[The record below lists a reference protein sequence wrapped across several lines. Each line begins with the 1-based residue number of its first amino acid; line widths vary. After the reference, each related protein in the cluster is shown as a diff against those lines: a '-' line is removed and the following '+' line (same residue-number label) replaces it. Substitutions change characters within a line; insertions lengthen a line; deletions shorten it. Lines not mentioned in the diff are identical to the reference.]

1 MQCLAPKGRNA
12 LHFGVEAT
20 GFGQDSL
27 GDAIAKMQVQ
37 GVRPPEDR
45 RMHPA
50 NFRIIALSV
59 VLVCLLEGTSA
70 LTAQQGQGPK
80 MSEEGANPS
89 VASAV
94 RPPEA
99 VGAFH
104 IGAGDV
110 LHVSVWREDA
120 LTQNAVVRTDGRI
133 SLPLISEVSVAGK
146 TTLDVQEMLTEKYSA
161 FLTRPEVTVTVTEV
175 NSQIVYILGE
185 VQKPGAYPFVQSVG
199 VLQLIARAGGLTPYA
214 KKHSIYLLQGAQ
226 HQRTA
231 VNFDK
236 LVKGEGPGA
245 SLLLSSGDTVVVP

>member
-1 MQCLAPKGRNA
+1 MHCANLRSM
-12 LHFGVEAT
+12 
-20 GFGQDSL
+20 SL
-27 GDAIAKMQVQ
+27 SAIL
-37 GVRPPEDR
+37 
-45 RMHPA
+45 
-50 NFRIIALSV
+50 I
-59 VLVCLLEGTSA
+59 CLLGSA
-70 LTAQQGQGPK
+70 SPLTAQQSQGPK
-80 MSEEGANPS
+80 LSEEGANPS
-89 VASAV
+89 VASAA

-99 VGAFH
+99 VNAFR

-146 TTLDVQEMLTEKYSA
+146 TTLDVQEVLTEKYSA
-161 FLTRPEVTVTVTEV
+161 FITRPEVTVTVTEV

-185 VQKPGAYPFVQSVG
+185 VQKPGAYPFVQSLG

-214 KKHSIYLLQGAQ
+214 KKHSIYLLQGVQ

-245 SLLLSSGDTVVVP
+245 SLVLSSGDTVVVP